1 MKKTIIC
8 NIPMKEKVDMSVYKS
23 DDKSLPVSEKSVRYP
38 INSFLHRTMNPEDEL
53 KVILLVKKDDKKHY
67 MKNTDD
73 YISEL
78 NEINADIKAKL
89 EYLTIETDF
98 DESRSVHEKLL
109 SDIVNA
115 LDDESH
121 ILADITYGPKDLP
134 VVLFT
139 ALNFAE
145 KFMNCSVDNIIYG
158 QASFENGRV
167 VETKICDMVP
177 LFCLGSVTNMINC
190 SDSKKAKEM
199 LNNLLDI

>member
-53 KVILLVKKDDKKHY
+53 KVILLVKKDDKKHF

-89 EYLTIETDF
+89 EYLTIETEF

-109 SDIVNA
+109 SDVVNA